1 MHQRKKENG
10 KKQLVP
16 ECRRKQAKKQH
27 VLESHGVL
35 LFETSMLSNTF
46 FKKQTPCKVP
56 CFLLLRAF

>member
-16 ECRRKQAKKQH
+16 ECRRKQAKKQYA
-27 VLESHGVL
+27 LESHGVL

-46 FKKQTPCKVP
+46 FKKQTPFKVP
-56 CFLLLRAF
+56 RFLLLRAF